1 MKNLLTFILTLV
13 VTCFYAQG
21 EFIKRKDLLPND
33 YSKRILRMDK
43 LFSSAVDD
51 DESVKKIIYNKLNKR
66 FYTSIDSVDK
76 GIIVAYGGPY
86 GKPYLTNS
94 DKLVNRIFFVDT
106 CLMDY
111 KKDYDILKLRDTLTN
126 EIIWY
131 KQDRKVN
138 SSLFSIYYPNE
149 EMMSDVNLKLH
160 KFKKTNRTS
169 QTLNF
174 VGGVLSVIGTGIL
187 MKNPTSKASKPFYVL
202 SGASFILGYGFY
214 LKSYDYLSID

>member
-1 MKNLLTFILTLV
+1 LDLIEPSGITLDAIFGKYV
-13 VTCFYAQG
+13 KFLVSHNKIESLMT
-21 EFIKRKDLLPND
+21 E
-33 YSKRILRMDK
+33 RILKYSIHVIEAFNDIRNNKSFAHDNPI
-43 LFSSAVDD
+43 LNYS
-51 DESVKKIIYNKLNKR
+51 ESVLIFNN
-66 FYTSIDSVDK
+66 
-76 GIIVAYGGPY
+76 
-86 GKPYLTNS
+86 LTNS

-174 VGGVLSVIGTGIL
+174 VGGVLSVIGTSIL
-187 MKNPTSKASKPFYVL
+187 IKNPTSKASKPFYVL
-202 SGASFILGYGFY
+202 SGVSFILGYGFY
-214 LKSYDYLSID
+214 LKSYDYLSIN